1 MTSANDIFVQI
12 PSYRD
17 PDLASTLVSLIDQAS
32 IPTNI
37 RAVVCW
43 QHGDDEDVSAIIASG
58 FDLTATVG
66 IEGSVTHH
74 LARKGAQVELVDVPF
89 EKAQGAGWARFIAQ
103 QRFKG
108 EAYNLQIDSHH
119 RFTSGWDAML
129 VRMLE
134 ELRKVSSKPLL
145 TGYPPSFHPK
155 THPDGSQKSTG
166 VMLVD
171 TFTAPGI
178 VRFRAVS
185 LPPDHDFTSPLRARF
200 MSGGFVFSD
209 GCFIQE
215 VAQDPDHFFSTEEIV
230 LSARAFTHGFDPFHP
245 HIPVLWHD
253 YASEAPEVWDD
264 LTDELRTRGKI
275 ERSANDM
282 TSASLLRALQLLELS
297 QCSLDLSTTPYGL
310 GGIRCLRDY
319 ERYAGLSFSGR
330 AVHRS
335 ALSFGEP
342 DPSHVQLPDEDWEK
356 DLIYK
361 RNMEVT
367 LTFRPTQEIVLHSA
381 EVIAESSSG
390 EQIFSRQ
397 LDEEELLRLCSGLTV
412 TIDQTFLATLEGLP
426 AAFLLRSSS
435 NSELAHEF
443 FSIAA
448 LEILD

>member
-17 PDLASTLVSLIDQAS
+17 PDLASTLVSLIDQAAT
-32 IPTNI
+32 PTNI

-43 QHGDDEDVSAIIASG
+43 QHGDDERISAIIASG
-58 FDLTATVG
+58 FDLASTVN

-74 LARKGAQVELVDVPF
+74 LARKGAQIELVDVPF
-89 EKAQGAGWARFIAQ
+89 EQAQGAGWARFVAQ
-103 QRFKG
+103 QRFNG

-119 RFTSGWDAML
+119 RFISGWDAML

-155 THPDGSQKSTG
+155 THPHGSQKWTG

-171 TFTAPGI
+171 TFAAPGI
-178 VRFRAVS
+178 VRFRATT
-185 LPPDHDFTSPLRARF
+185 LPPDHEFTSPLRARF

-264 LTDELRTRGKI
+264 LTDELRTQGKI
-275 ERSANDM
+275 EKSANDM

-297 QCSLDLSTTPYGL
+297 PSSSDLSTTPYGL
-310 GGIRCLRDY
+310 GGSRSLRDY
-319 ERYAGLSFSGR
+319 ERYAGLSFSRR

-342 DPSHVQLPDEDWEK
+342 DPSHIQLPDEDWEK
-356 DLIYK
+356 ELIYK
-361 RNMEVT
+361 RNMEIA
-367 LTFRPTQEIVLHSA
+367 LIFHPTQETALHSA

-397 LDEEELLRLCSGLTV
+397 LDEEELIRLSSGLTV
-412 TIDQTFLATLEGLP
+412 TINQPFFAVLEGLP

-435 NSELAHEF
+435 DSELAHEF

-448 LEILD
+448 REIFE